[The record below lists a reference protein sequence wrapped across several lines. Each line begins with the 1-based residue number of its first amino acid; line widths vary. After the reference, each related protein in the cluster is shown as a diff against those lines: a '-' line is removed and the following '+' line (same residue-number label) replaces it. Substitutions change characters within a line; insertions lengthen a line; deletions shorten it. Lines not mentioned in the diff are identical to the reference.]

1 MLEGQGQRVESGGE
15 LKMVMGEAWTLPQ
28 GQPAL

>member
-1 MLEGQGQRVESGGE
+1 MEGQGQRVESRGE
-15 LKMVMGEAWTLPQ
+15 LRMVMGEAWTLPQ